1 MRLLEDKT
9 DVEVK
14 VCLVTLQLKEVN
26 GQRLELMETLAK
38 SWEQGRI
45 QDFMEEGAGSSCP
58 PPLNTGLA
66 GSLHR
71 DYHPSVWP

>member
-1 MRLLEDKT
+1 MRLLVDKT

-14 VCLVTLQLKEVN
+14 VCLVTQQLKEVN

-45 QDFMEEGAGSSCP
+45 HDFMEEGGRVLLSP
-58 PPLNTGLA
+58 PPNTGLA
-66 GSLHR
+66 GSLRR
-71 DYHPSVWP
+71 DNHPSVWP